1 MRKTLLL
8 AILPLLLLF
17 ACEDDFTAPA
27 YQKKIVVD
35 GWIEPNQPAMVLLT
49 YSAPYFENIDSASL
63 RQLMLN
69 TAKVVVSSG
78 EDEEILSLGYNDQ
91 YFPPYIY
98 KGNTIRGQIGNTYTL
113 TIISYGDTITSTTTI
128 PSKITLDSIWFKP
141 LQGSDTLG
149 TLMVRFSDPA
159 GERNYYRFMTR
170 RIGIDQNWVPA
181 YLANMS
187 DVVFNGQ
194 TVDLAILKG
203 NENPLFH
210 EDQIY
215 FERGD
220 TIRFKLSNMDK
231 STFEF
236 WSSVQKE
243 LSKNDNPFSSTI
255 VEIKSNIRGGLG
267 LWAGYGISQYQLIV
281 P

>member
-1 MRKTLLL
+1 MKNNSVYFFLFALLL
-8 AILPLLLLF
+8 I
-17 ACEDDFTAPA
+17 ACEDDFTAPG
-27 YQKKIVVD
+27 YQRKVVVD

-63 RQLMLN
+63 RKLMLN
-69 TAKVVVSSG
+69 TAKVVVASG
-78 EDEEILSLGYNDQ
+78 DTEEILSLGFNDQ
-91 YFPPYIY
+91 YFPPYVY
-98 KGNTIRGQIGNTYTL
+98 KGNSIRGQIGNTYTL
-113 TIISYGDTITSTTTI
+113 TIISYGDTISATTTI

-159 GERNYYRFMTR
+159 FERNYYRFMTR
-170 RIGIDQNWVPA
+170 RIGIDENWVPA

-187 DVVFNGQ
+187 DVIFDGQ
-194 TVDLAILKG
+194 TIDLAILKG

-220 TIRFKLSNMDK
+220 TIRFKLSNMDRN
-231 STFEF
+231 TFEF
-236 WSSVQKE
+236 WKSVQQE
-243 LSKNDNPFSSTI
+243 LSKNDNPFTSTI
-255 VEIKSNIRGGLG
+255 VEIKSNILGGLG
-267 LWAGYGISQYQLIV
+267 LWAGYGTSQYQLVV